1 MSIGHKRDREP
12 GRVPV
17 NMLKRVSQKAES
29 YGVMYEPIEENLPK
43 SSKVHRLIKNVAT
56 RRKSRHETSA
66 KLV

>member
-29 YGVMYEPIEENLPK
+29 YGVMYG
-43 SSKVHRLIKNVAT
+43 AD
-56 RRKSRHETSA
+56 
-66 KLV
+66 